1 MTGAARLPEDRAC
14 KAIAVE
20 RKMRTFTFVALFA
33 LAVLAIASQ
42 ARAGSPCCC
51 SAPCV
56 APAPVHVYQ
65 PYDVPPIYVV
75 NQGPV
80 YSGGWV
86 YSRPQVVT
94 PQAVEQ
100 YPYVASDYPYHY
112 GVPSRSYR
120 RSAIRA
126 RY

>member
-1 MTGAARLPEDRAC
+1 
-14 KAIAVE
+14 
-20 RKMRTFTFVALFA
+20 MRTLTFVALFA

-51 SAPCV
+51 AAPCV

-80 YSGGWV
+80 YAGDGVWAQ
-86 YSRPQVVT
+86 PQVVV
-94 PQAVEQ
+94 PRRLPA
-100 YPYVASDYPYHY
+100 YPYVASDYPDYH
-112 GVPSRSYR
+112 GPVLQPLPRYR

>member
-1 MTGAARLPEDRAC
+1 
-14 KAIAVE
+14 
-20 RKMRTFTFVALFA
+20 MRTLTFVALVA
-33 LAVLAIASQ
+33 LAIIAIATQ
-42 ARAGSPCCC
+42 TRASSPCG
-51 SAPCV
+51 APCMV
-56 APAPVHVYQ
+56 PVPVYQSHVYQ
-65 PYDVPPIYVV
+65 PYEVPPIYVV

-86 YSRPQVVT
+86 YSRPQVVA

-112 GVPSRSYR
+112 GVQPSRGYR